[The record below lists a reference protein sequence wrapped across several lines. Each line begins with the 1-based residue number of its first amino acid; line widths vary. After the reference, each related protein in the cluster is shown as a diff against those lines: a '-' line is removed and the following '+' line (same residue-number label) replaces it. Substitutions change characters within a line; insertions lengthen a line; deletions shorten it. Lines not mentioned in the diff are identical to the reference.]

1 VFRPASR
8 RCDRSTGS
16 WVGGLARCSQT
27 RILGLARPR
36 GGLVLLGPPGA
47 PQQAGEV
54 AEEHDAAE
62 DEARAQPVDRGEG
75 VLEVPDGEE
84 QGQELPEGEHEC
96 GGEGGALGGQHE
108 HGGDTQVLG
117 GTGYTT
123 LHVTPHDT
131 TLHVT

>member
-84 QGQELPEGEHEC
+84 QGQELPGGGGGGGGDNGDGYEGKDGGPKGGHQG
-96 GGEGGALGGQHE
+96 GGEDVSGDDDGDDHGA
-108 HGGDTQVLG
+108 
-117 GTGYTT
+117 
-123 LHVTPHDT
+123 
-131 TLHVT
+131 